1 MSILRSRIES
11 RVGVVLGTGG
21 NAESAQELNRL
32 LELVKNGEL
41 ILKEMSDKVESA
53 RFLEEFVQ
61 IINGAA
67 ESVSEIREDVEE
79 LVPIAEAALT
89 EMHDAITHVSTVLS
103 EPREEEVDPTIF
115 AQISAELAAISL
127 PSAPQKTTTAVP
139 AVPTG
144 DDGGSRPQSALPQEE
159 EEGGGGKEKEE
170 LADQG
175 LEEEVAI

>member
-21 NAESAQELNRL
+21 NAESAQELGRL

-61 IINGAA
+61 IINGAS
-67 ESVSEIREDVEE
+67 ESVNEIREDVEE

-103 EPREEEVDPTIF
+103 EPREEGDPTIF
-115 AQISAELAAISL
+115 AQISAELAAISI
-127 PSAPQKTTTAVP
+127 PSTPPKTTTALP

-144 DDGGSRPQSALPQEE
+144 NRGSRPQAALPP
-159 EEGGGGKEKEE
+159 EEGERGGEEKEE
-170 LADQG
+170 RAEQG

>member
-1 MSILRSRIES
+1 M
-11 RVGVVLGTGG
+11 VLGTGG
-21 NAESAQELNRL
+21 NAESAQELGRL

-103 EPREEEVDPTIF
+103 EPREELDPTIF
-115 AQISAELAAISL
+115 AQISAELAAVSL
-127 PSAPQKTTTAVP
+127 PSAPSKTTPALP

-144 DDGGSRPQSALPQEE
+144 DRGSRPHAALPQEE
-159 EEGGGGKEKEE
+159 EAGGGGEE
-170 LADQG
+170 RAEQG